1 MKIGLI
7 TLLPEMLAAISDY
20 GICGRAIREGLVEL
34 KLVNPR
40 DFTADKHRTV
50 DDKPFGGGPGMLMK
64 TEPLVAAIRATKDAF
79 TRSMESAP
87 KVVYLS
93 PQGVKVNQEKVVSES
108 QAASLILICG
118 RYQGID
124 QRVLESEI
132 DEEW

>member
-7 TLLPEMLAAISDY
+7 TLLPEMFAALSDY
-20 GICGRAIREGLVEL
+20 GICGRAIRDGLVEL
-34 KLVNPR
+34 ELGNPR

-64 TEPLVAAIRATKDAF
+64 TEPLVAAIRATKDAL
-79 TRSMESAP
+79 TRSTEAVP

-93 PQGVKVNQEKVVSES
+93 PQGAKVDQEKVVSEA
-108 QAASLILICG
+108 QAASLILICC

-124 QRVLESEI
+124 QRVLES
-132 DEEW
+132 

>member
-7 TLLPEMLAAISDY
+7 TLLPEMFAAISDY

>member
-7 TLLPEMLAAISDY
+7 TLLPEMFAAISDY

-64 TEPLVAAIRATKDAF
+64 TEPLVAAIRATKEALM
-79 TRSMESAP
+79 RSTESVP

-93 PQGVKVNQEKVVSES
+93 PQGEKVNQEKVVSES

-118 RYQGID
+118 RY
-124 QRVLESEI
+124 
-132 DEEW
+132 